1 MPSATER
8 KHKHLPT
15 ATVQEF
21 LSLLAAVHLS
31 SYVDYPHKDRGGM
44 ILVGPPGAIKTTMLK
59 YLDHS
64 YPDALVLSD
73 INVQGLVKIK
83 ERVVSNS
90 VRSLVFLEMQKIY
103 ERHPQTA
110 FNIEGHLRAFAGEG
124 FTSASFEDQGFAKQ
138 TAYATL
144 IGAMTNSLQEK
155 YAGHWQE
162 SGFARRFLWALM
174 SLENPRLLDEALING
189 NLLDISMQEAPRLP
203 LNNVIPDY
211 TDGHERRELLKWIK
225 HQPSPHT
232 AQLATLIKVWAVLK
246 WNARV
251 NRRSEDRAFQQLY
264 NACQTFGPQ
273 GVQLTL

>member
-1 MPSATER
+1 MTER

-15 ATVQEF
+15 ATVQDF

-44 ILVGPPGAIKTTMLK
+44 IVVGPPGAIKTTMLK
-59 YLDHS
+59 FLDHA

-155 YAGHWQE
+155 YASHWQE
-162 SGFARRFLWALM
+162 SGFARRFLWGLM

-203 LNNVIPDY
+203 LNNIIPDY
-211 TDGHERRELLKWIK
+211 TDAGERRELLKWIK
-225 HQPSPHT
+225 HQPAPHT
-232 AQLATLIKVWAVLK
+232 AQLATLIKAWAVLK
-246 WNARV
+246 WNARQS
-251 NRRSEDRAFQQLY
+251 RRSEDRAFQQLRAAC
-264 NACQTFGPQ
+264 NAFGPE
-273 GVQLTL
+273 GVQLVLE